1 MDKKAS
7 PPRDF
12 NALRSVIIEKRAR
25 LPKRLGQVANFALE
39 HPDDIA
45 FGTAA
50 SIASSAQV
58 QPSTLVRFAQNFG
71 YEGFSDLQSVFRGR
85 LMERAP
91 SYEDRLHAL
100 AQAGKGPSQD
110 AALLNGFFSAG
121 RQSLDTLSATIDVD
135 AFSRAID
142 LLAKAE
148 TLFLIA
154 KRRTFPITAYMA
166 YAFGKMG
173 VRHQLIASPN
183 GIDQEWIDLATP
195 RDAAI
200 AISFSPYASESVA
213 QARSMAA
220 RDVPLVAI
228 TDSAFSPL
236 AECAN
241 VWIEVAEA
249 DHARFRSLSATM
261 ALSMALTVG
270 IAEKRLQLP

>member
-1 MDKKAS
+1 MDTKAS

-183 GIDQEWIDLATP
+183 GIDQEWIDMATP

>member
-1 MDKKAS
+1 MDTKAS

-173 VRHQLIASPN
+173 VRHHLIASPN
-183 GIDQEWIDLATP
+183 GIDQEWIDMATP

>member
-183 GIDQEWIDLATP
+183 GIDQEWIDMATP

>member
-1 MDKKAS
+1 MDTKGS

-12 NALRSVIIEKRAR
+12 NALRSLITERRGR
-25 LPKRLGQVANFALE
+25 LPKRLTQVANFALE
-39 HPDDIA
+39 YPDDIA

-50 SIASSAQV
+50 SIAASAQV

-85 LMERAP
+85 LMERTP
-91 SYEDRLHAL
+91 SYEDRLHELAL
-100 AQAGKGPSQD
+100 AGKGPSQN

-135 AFSRAID
+135 AFSRAVD
-142 LLAKAE
+142 LLAKAD

-154 KRRTFPITAYMA
+154 KRRTFPISAYMA

-183 GIDQEWIDLATP
+183 GIDQEWINMATP
-195 RDAAI
+195 LDAAI
-200 AISFSPYASESVA
+200 AISFSPYAAESIA

-220 RDVPLVAI
+220 RKVPVMAI
-228 TDSAFSPL
+228 TDSAVSPL
-236 AECAN
+236 AECAD
-241 VWIEVAEA
+241 VWLEVAEA

-270 IAEKRLQLP
+270 IAEKRLLRS